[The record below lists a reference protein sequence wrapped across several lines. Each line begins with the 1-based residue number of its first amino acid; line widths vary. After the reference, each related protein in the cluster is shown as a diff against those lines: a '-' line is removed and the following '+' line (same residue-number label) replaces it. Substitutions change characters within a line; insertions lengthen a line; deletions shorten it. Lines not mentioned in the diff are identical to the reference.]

1 MSEILFLAHR
11 IPFPPDRGDKIRSH
25 HILKALA
32 KLAPVHVGCFMD
44 DDADAAEEA
53 ELASVAAS
61 HCLVRRTRLVPVAA
75 LQALASGKPVSL
87 PAFAS
92 SAMARYVAKVIAERP
107 VSTLFVFSVQMAQY
121 IPAGFAGRVVMDFV
135 DVDSAKFESYAAQAG
150 QPLRSIYA
158 REGRLLRRFEER
170 IARRADAS
178 LLVTPEEAALF
189 ARRVDR
195 SDPPRIEALGNGI
208 DAAFYDPAGMPIAPE
223 LVSGGPQIVFTGQM
237 DYPPNIAAVQ
247 LFARQVMPAIRQKFS
262 HARFHIVGRQPAP
275 AVMALN
281 GINGTAV
288 QGRVP
293 DVRPWLAG
301 ADLVVAPLT
310 IARGVQ
316 NKVLEAMAMGR
327 AVLCTTAAATGIGAK
342 RGAEFAV
349 ADGADAL
356 AHEATILLGD
366 QARRDEMGA
375 AGRRFVLASCS
386 WDSVLTRLPGL
397 AGFPRR
403 ERRDAA

>member
-1 MSEILFLAHR
+1 
-11 IPFPPDRGDKIRSH
+11 
-25 HILKALA
+25 
-32 KLAPVHVGCFMD
+32 
-44 DDADAAEEA
+44 
-53 ELASVAAS
+53 
-61 HCLVRRTRLVPVAA
+61 
-75 LQALASGKPVSL
+75 
-87 PAFAS
+87 
-92 SAMARYVAKVIAERP
+92 
-107 VSTLFVFSVQMAQY
+107 
-121 IPAGFAGRVVMDFV
+121 
-135 DVDSAKFESYAAQAG
+135 
-150 QPLRSIYA
+150 
-158 REGRLLRRFEER
+158 
-170 IARRADAS
+170 
-178 LLVTPEEAALF
+178 
-189 ARRVDR
+189 
-195 SDPPRIEALGNGI
+195 
-208 DAAFYDPAGMPIAPE
+208 MPIAPE

-301 ADLVVAPLT
+301 VDLVVAPLT

-386 WDSVLTRLPGL
+386 WDSVLTRLPEL